1 MNIDNIDNN
10 NIFLANEIKNTI
22 INEGV
27 FYKLN
32 YSNHILT
39 LTNLLI
45 KLEIPEYTIFQNYFK
60 YKCAFR
66 AEKYTDFI
74 NKITAL
80 EYSILYKIYPNNK
93 RIYRRA
99 NANIS
104 RLLQSGSFKLTQQP
118 LEKNFHNYFKDFW
131 NMGDRRKLW
140 TYLQIYIFIKIEI
153 K

>member
-1 MNIDNIDNN
+1 MNIVMNIDNIDNN

-45 KLEIPEYTIFQNYFK
+45 KLEIPEYTIFQNYYK

-74 NKITAL
+74 N
-80 EYSILYKIYPNNK
+80 ILPTF
-93 RIYRRA
+93 RIIA
-99 NANIS
+99 PTHS
-104 RLLQSGSFKLTQQP
+104 RL
-118 LEKNFHNYFKDFW
+118 
-131 NMGDRRKLW
+131 
-140 TYLQIYIFIKIEI
+140 
-153 K
+153 